1 LAVDR
6 RFFPT
11 IVVWLTSES
20 GIAWTLGSIDS
31 DVEAEPAE
39 MPTAQQTETI
49 ATAAVAAATR

>member
-1 LAVDR
+1 
-6 RFFPT
+6 
-11 IVVWLTSES
+11 VWISL
-20 GIAWTLGSIDS
+20 TLGSIDP